1 MPVATKQDYY
11 DVLGVS
17 REASPDE
24 IKRAY
29 RQAAMKYH
37 PDRASDV
44 PNAEEKFKAAAEA
57 YEVLSD
63 AEKRSRYD
71 RYGHAGLSGTAGH
84 DFSHMRADDIF
95 SVFGDIFGDI
105 FGDAGGGR
113 RASRGVDL
121 QTEIVLTLADVANDV
136 ERQIEFSRNDF
147 CERCAGKGA
156 EPGTAVKSC
165 STCGGYGQV
174 ERTTSM
180 GFFSSRVVT
189 ACPDC
194 RGRGNTFTKACKD
207 CRGSGRMAKRRIVTV
222 KIPAGV
228 HDGQVVRLRGEG
240 EPGDQGGSRGD
251 LHCHVRVEAH
261 PFLER
266 HNNDL
271 LFRLP
276 LSFTQLALGATIEIP
291 TLTGKS
297 EVTIP
302 AGTQHGE
309 VIRLPRMGLPD
320 LRSGRKGDQLVAV
333 LVEIPRRLNDKQQS
347 LLREFAETED
357 KRVLPESRGFFD
369 KLKEFLSTLKD

>member
-44 PNAEEKFKAAAEA
+44 PNAEEMFKAAAEA

-105 FGDAGGGR
+105 FGDPGGGR

-121 QTEIVLTLADVANDV
+121 QTEIVLTLADIANDV

-156 EPGTAVKSC
+156 EPGTVVKSC

-194 RGRGNTFTKACKD
+194 RGKGSTFTKACKD
-207 CRGSGRMAKRRIVTV
+207 CRGSGRTAKRRIVTV

-251 LHCHVRVEAH
+251 LHCYVRVEAH

-276 LSFTQLALGATIEIP
+276 LSFTQLTLGATIEIP

-309 VIRLPRMGLPD
+309 VIRLPKMGLPD

-333 LVEIPRRLNDKQQS
+333 LVEIPRRLNDKQQA

>member
-44 PNAEEKFKAAAEA
+44 PNAEEMFKAAAEA

-156 EPGTAVKSC
+156 EPGTVVKSC

-194 RGRGNTFTKACKD
+194 RGKGSTFTKACKD
-207 CRGSGRMAKRRIVTV
+207 CRGSGRTAKRRIVTV

-251 LHCHVRVEAH
+251 LHCYVRVEAH

-276 LSFTQLALGATIEIP
+276 LSFTQLTLGATIEIP

-309 VIRLPRMGLPD
+309 VIRLPKMGLPD

-333 LVEIPRRLNDKQQS
+333 LVEIPRRLNDKQQA

>member
-113 RASRGVDL
+113 RPHR
-121 QTEIVLTLADVANDV
+121 
-136 ERQIEFSRNDF
+136 R
-147 CERCAGKGA
+147 RCPRK
-156 EPGTAVKSC
+156 
-165 STCGGYGQV
+165 
-174 ERTTSM
+174 
-180 GFFSSRVVT
+180 
-189 ACPDC
+189 C
-194 RGRGNTFTKACKD
+194 R
-207 CRGSGRMAKRRIVTV
+207 RR
-222 KIPAGV
+222 
-228 HDGQVVRLRGEG
+228 R
-240 EPGDQGGSRGD
+240 
-251 LHCHVRVEAH
+251 
-261 PFLER
+261 
-266 HNNDL
+266 
-271 LFRLP
+271 
-276 LSFTQLALGATIEIP
+276 
-291 TLTGKS
+291 
-297 EVTIP
+297 
-302 AGTQHGE
+302 
-309 VIRLPRMGLPD
+309 
-320 LRSGRKGDQLVAV
+320 
-333 LVEIPRRLNDKQQS
+333 
-347 LLREFAETED
+347 
-357 KRVLPESRGFFD
+357 
-369 KLKEFLSTLKD
+369 

>member
-11 DVLGVS
+11 DVLGVC

-44 PNAEEKFKAAAEA
+44 PNAEEMFKAAAEA

-156 EPGTAVKSC
+156 EPGTVVKSC

-194 RGRGNTFTKACKD
+194 RGKGSTFTKACKD
-207 CRGSGRMAKRRIVTV
+207 CRGSGRTAKRRIVTV

-251 LHCHVRVEAH
+251 LHCYVRVEAH

-276 LSFTQLALGATIEIP
+276 LSFTQMTLGTTIEIP

-297 EVTIP
+297 KVTIP

-309 VIRLPRMGLPD
+309 VIRLPKMGLPD

-333 LVEIPRRLNDKQQS
+333 LVEIPRRLNDKQQA